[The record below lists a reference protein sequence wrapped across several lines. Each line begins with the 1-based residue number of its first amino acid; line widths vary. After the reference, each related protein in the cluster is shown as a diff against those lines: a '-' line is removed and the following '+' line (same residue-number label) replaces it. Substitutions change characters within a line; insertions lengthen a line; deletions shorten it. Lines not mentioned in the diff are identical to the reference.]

1 MVRYRRGHAA
11 ELLCAGAGDGLGGV
25 RDDHR
30 GLLHR
35 QPRRLP
41 RAGQAADQPQRH
53 QRPQGESCHLIHPI
67 NIMTYTL
74 LKLRNPVENFTYATV
89 KGSAVDMYF
98 RRQVC
103 ISTFTDRT

>member
-11 ELLCAGAGDGLGGV
+11 ELLCAGAGDGVGGV

-41 RAGQAADQPQRH
+41 RPRQAPDLAHRH
-53 QRPQGESCHLIHPI
+53 QRSEGEFLHCTISVAIFI
-67 NIMTYTL
+67 L
-74 LKLRNPVENFTYATV
+74 LN
-89 KGSAVDMYF
+89 
-98 RRQVC
+98 
-103 ISTFTDRT
+103 